1 MKKITMTDADT
12 VRFTGITAKIKF
24 FSSMSMAL
32 LEKILA
38 WVTLCEYGKGE
49 KICSQGDPGDAFY
62 AIESG
67 AVSVKVKRG
76 FLPFPKKMADLG
88 PGDFFGEMA
97 LLSRQPRN
105 ATVTCEEP
113 TRVFVLLADHFEAA
127 AKENPKFAEEIRKLS
142 DERKLELGH
151 K

>member
-1 MKKITMTDADT
+1 MKKLTMTDADT
-12 VRFTGITAKIKF
+12 VRFTGITGKIKF

-38 WVTLCEYGKGE
+38 WVMLCEYDKGE

-67 AVSVKVKRG
+67 LVSVKVKRG
-76 FLPFPKKMADLG
+76 FLPFPKKIADLG

-105 ATVTCEEP
+105 ATVTCEET

-127 AKENPKFAEEIRKLS
+127 AKENPKFAEEIRKLA
-142 DERKLELGH
+142 DERKFELEH

>member
-1 MKKITMTDADT
+1 MKKLPMTDADT
-12 VRFTGITAKIKF
+12 VRFTGIAGRIKF

-49 KICSQGDPGDAFY
+49 RICAQGDPGDAFY

-76 FLPFPKKMADLG
+76 FLPFPKKIADLG

-127 AKENPKFAEEIRKLS
+127 AKENPRFAEEIRKLAG
-142 DERKLELGH
+142 ERGAGSEQK
-151 K
+151 